1 MRIGRIG
8 ALLLLALPAGCGDT
22 PAAQALRRVQPAP
35 VVVQVQGPAL
45 VLLAPR
51 RAVLQ
56 QVSGAGPRRLWRGIE
71 ASIAIATEGARVV
84 GTAGFRQIVM
94 ATRFE
99 GADPLDDPRALVG
112 REAFARR
119 SVDLAG
125 EDRDPAGMRFG
136 VQLECALRGREEA
149 EWIVVEERCTG
160 GGAGFTNRFWV
171 DPVAAAVLRSEQ
183 WAGDETGLLTVE
195 YRGG

>member
-1 MRIGRIG
+1 MRFGRAG
-8 ALLLLALPAGCGDT
+8 ALLLLALPVACGDT
-22 PAAQALRRVQPAP
+22 PAGQALRRVQPAP
-35 VVVQVQGPAL
+35 AVVQVQGPAL

-71 ASIAIATEGARVV
+71 ANVAIGTEGARLVA
-84 GTAGFRQIVM
+84 TAGFRQIVM

-99 GADPLDDPRALVG
+99 GPDPLDDPRALVG

-136 VQLECALRGREEA
+136 VALECALRGREEA

-160 GGAGFTNRFWV
+160 GVAAFTNRFWV
-171 DPVAAAVLRSEQ
+171 DPQAATVVRSEQ
-183 WAGDETGLLTVE
+183 WAGDETGPLTVE